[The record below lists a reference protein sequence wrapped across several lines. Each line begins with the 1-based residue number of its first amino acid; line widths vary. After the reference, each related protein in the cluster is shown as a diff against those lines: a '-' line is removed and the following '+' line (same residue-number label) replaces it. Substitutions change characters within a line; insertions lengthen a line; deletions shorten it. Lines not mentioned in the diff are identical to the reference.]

1 MGARAGR
8 RQLLH
13 GSVPGKHHARSS
25 SHSPACLP
33 HHHHLPSES
42 WLLVEPLHFFTIHSS
57 IFPFFN
63 FSPYTAIAPR
73 THQPGQDPRPA
84 QTTSSSPAKARSQG
98 CPQVWGELGSTQSPP
113 QSPPDLL
120 RAQHSPQSAGGGLG
134 EPPAQLD
141 SAHSWAQKDT
151 EQILGVQGGHMRK
164 DKHTEQT
171 QASCKHCSK

>member
-1 MGARAGR
+1 M
-8 RQLLH
+8 
-13 GSVPGKHHARSS
+13 
-25 SHSPACLP
+25 
-33 HHHHLPSES
+33 
-42 WLLVEPLHFFTIHSS
+42 
-57 IFPFFN
+57 
-63 FSPYTAIAPR
+63 
-73 THQPGQDPRPA
+73 
-84 QTTSSSPAKARSQG
+84 
-98 CPQVWGELGSTQSPP
+98 WGELGSTQSPP